1 MRLARICVCSSC
13 ARGGNDEAHHPSA
26 QGKQSAKGVRAT
38 AAANS
43 QSRMMVSR
51 VTLWLNAAQVDTFG
65 SADPYVCVSALDPSQ
80 TKVIHDHK
88 AIEVE
93 IPVKQPA
100 RRCCGA
106 HAHRLQP
113 GLSGAEFSQVSRLGR
128 SRCSSCCSGGLI
140 PERLL

>member
-1 MRLARICVCSSC
+1 M
-13 ARGGNDEAHHPSA
+13 
-26 QGKQSAKGVRAT
+26 
-38 AAANS
+38 
-43 QSRMMVSR
+43 
-51 VTLWLNAAQVDTFG
+51 DTFG

-93 IPVKQPA
+93 TPVKQPA

-113 GLSGAEFSQVSRLGR
+113 GLSGAEFSKISGLEH
-128 SRCSSCCSGGLI
+128 SPLLMLFWPFDHDASSSQNACTHIQNSQTT
-140 PERLL
+140 PMSQEQ